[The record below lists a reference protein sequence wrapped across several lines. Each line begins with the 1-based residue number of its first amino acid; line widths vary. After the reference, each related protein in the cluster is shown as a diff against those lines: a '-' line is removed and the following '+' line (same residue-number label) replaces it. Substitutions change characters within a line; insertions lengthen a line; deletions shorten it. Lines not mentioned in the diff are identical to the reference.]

1 MTAREPLEPSAE
13 SAVYRKALTWGA
25 IALGVLAVVAAVVG
39 WLVDGAMG
47 AWAAPAGVAL
57 AALAGLLTPW
67 AMQLA
72 HTRRSDIMAAIL
84 LGTWLGKMIVV
95 VVGLV
100 LLSMVPNFPRP
111 LFGIF
116 VVLGVLV
123 TLAVDVAVLSR
134 GRVPYTTKRS
144 NHRDE

>member
-67 AMQLA
+67 AMQLRGPA
-72 HTRRSDIMAAIL
+72 IRRTPSRWSPSGAIRFRCA
-84 LGTWLGKMIVV
+84 GPTA
-95 VVGLV
+95 
-100 LLSMVPNFPRP
+100 P
-111 LFGIF
+111 
-116 VVLGVLV
+116 
-123 TLAVDVAVLSR
+123 
-134 GRVPYTTKRS
+134 
-144 NHRDE
+144 